1 MSVEGAKALEWMRS
15 RIAKYSYAN
24 TQPQKLDPDRYGFSD
39 CSGVIHRAYLDTS
52 GIELGVMSFDQA
64 NDGREIQHGYGISQ
78 FRPELC
84 EPGDIIAMDL
94 TNKFGGYRFDHVEM
108 FVGTDNGVP
117 MSIGHGGYPPMGPN
131 IHHLGASYLLG
142 SARRPRFTVRRI
154 GDSTPSQPRGEQ
166 GDKNQATIL
175 EEISMLKATHVIFHN
190 SGKLYIA
197 NLLAG
202 TYQHVLTPTDLAN
215 RRTVLARTGM
225 VLKEWKD
232 FKTNGVNE
240 ASPAAFGVEVKA

>member
-24 TQPQKLDPDRYGFSD
+24 TRPQKLDPDRYGFSD
-39 CSGVIHRAYLDTS
+39 CSGVIYRAYLDTS
-52 GIELGVMSFDQA
+52 GIELGVMSFEQA
-64 NDGREIQHGYGISQ
+64 KDGREIQQGYGISQ

-94 TNKFGGYRFDHVEM
+94 TDKFGRDRFDHVEM
-108 FVGTDNGVP
+108 FVGVENGVP

-131 IHHLGASYLLG
+131 LHPLGASYLLG
-142 SARRPRFTVRRI
+142 SARKPRFTVRRI
-154 GDSTPSQPRGEQ
+154 GDSNPTPPGEGQ
-166 GDKNQATIL
+166 AEENQVTIL
-175 EEISMLKATHVIFHN
+175 EEISMLKATHVIFEN
-190 SGKLYIA
+190 SGKAYIA

-215 RRTVLARTGM
+215 RRTVLERTGM
-225 VLKEWKD
+225 VVKEWKE
-232 FKTNGVNE
+232 FKTNGANE
-240 ASPAAFGVEVKA
+240 ASPAAFGLEVK